1 MISMKKDQKEIAEDK
16 AEYIGSGPQD
26 EYPYGLR
33 ICLDD
38 DSMAKLGL
46 TGTFELGRKLTLN
59 ATVEVVSS
67 SKRETDEGPEFNMD
81 LQITEMELNNENT
94 NSDRANRLYKD

>member
-1 MISMKKDQKEIAEDK
+1 MISMKKDQKTIAEDQSEMLGK
-16 AEYIGSGPQD
+16 GPQD

-38 DSMAKLGL
+38 DSMEKLGL
-46 TGTFELGRKLTLN
+46 SGTFEIGKKLRLN
-59 ATVEVVSS
+59 AVVEVVSS

-81 LQITEMELNNENT
+81 LQIVEMELNSENT